1 MILSYEELCKNGDD
15 ISCDLFEKT
24 FARYKHYYTLRN
36 QDDETI
42 LKEIRVFTEE
52 QIAKVLSE

>member
-1 MILSYEELCKNGDD
+1 LILLYEALCKNGDD

-24 FARYKHYYTLRN
+24 FARYKYYYTLRN

-42 LKEIRVFTEE
+42 LKEIRIFTEE
-52 QIAKVLSE
+52 QIKNI